1 MLDYAIHVIL
11 CDARLYAL
19 KHSNKQLSKANIQCF
34 INYAMF
40 SFPLFFGFV
49 VLCFLPLLFGPL
61 LFSSTNHSVFG
72 ARGLQLNMNVAL
84 TSGLS
89 RMS

>member
-1 MLDYAIHVIL
+1 MLDYAIHVML

-40 SFPLFFGFV
+40 SFPI
-49 VLCFLPLLFGPL
+49 FL
-61 LFSSTNHSVFG
+61 
-72 ARGLQLNMNVAL
+72 AL
-84 TSGLS
+84 
-89 RMS
+89 

>member
-1 MLDYAIHVIL
+1 MLDYAIHVML

-40 SFPLFFGFV
+40 SFPFFWLCSVMLFATSVWAFA
-49 VLCFLPLLFGPL
+49 LF
-61 LFSSTNHSVFG
+61 
-72 ARGLQLNMNVAL
+72 
-84 TSGLS
+84 
-89 RMS
+89 